1 MMYYLPIYFQ
11 SIGGAS
17 PSSSGFRS
25 LPLILAMSVALI
37 VSSATIT
44 RIGYYTP
51 LLITGGVLLT
61 IGSGLIYTRNIGT
74 PSGKYIVYQILV
86 DAGNGI
92 CSQIPA
98 ITAIAFSEPEDIA
111 ITTALVLCRWTTLY
125 RYNISELISDLVYQ
139 LVSGA
144 ISLSLAQS
152 IFTNVLLK
160 RLPDFAP
167 TIDPASV
174 IAVGASKLRENFS
187 AEDLP
192 GILRAYMAG
201 LKAAWAAATVLG
213 GLSFLC
219 AFVPKIKSIKT
230 RTDRGGT
237 AMAV

>member
-11 SIGGAS
+11 SVGGAS

-25 LPLILAMSVALI
+25 LPLILAMSIALLA
-37 VSSATIT
+37 SSAIIT

-51 LLITGGVLLT
+51 LLIVGGVLLT
-61 IGSGLIYTRNIGT
+61 IGSGLIYTLDIGT
-74 PSGKYIVYQILV
+74 PTGKYIGYQILV
-86 DAGNGI
+86 GVGNGI
-92 CSQIPA
+92 CSQLPLIIA
-98 ITAIAFSEPEDIA
+98 LAFSESEDIA
-111 ITTALVLCRWTTLY
+111 ITTALVLCRWMTLHS
-125 RYNISELISDLVYQ
+125 YNKSKLTLELVYQ

-144 ISLSLAQS
+144 ISVSLAQS

-174 IAVGASKLRENFS
+174 VAVGASKLREAFS
-187 AEDLP
+187 AEELP

-201 LKAAWAAATVLG
+201 LKAAWAAATALG
-213 GLSFLC
+213 GLTFLC
-219 AFVPKIKSIKT
+219 AFIPKIKSIKT
-230 RTDRGGT
+230 ATNNSAT